1 MSNPV
6 NQESV
11 LNEISQA
18 FRDCA
23 NQEQALETCLAKIL
37 AAFDCPVGTIHTLE
51 ASTNLLHLRA
61 KRGIPDFILDKVKL
75 IPVGK
80 GMAGIAAERKEAVQI
95 CNLQTD
101 NSGVAKPSAKETKME
116 GSITAPMLINGV
128 LYGTLGIAKPIPYEF
143 SEHETATLM
152 EAGKLIATLLK

>member
-1 MSNPV
+1 MTTTLS
-6 NQESV
+6 QENV
-11 LNEISQA
+11 LNDIRTA
-18 FRDCA
+18 FKEGADQNA
-23 NQEQALETCLAKIL
+23 ALETSLAKIL

-61 KRGIPDFILDKVKL
+61 RRGIPDIILDKVKL

-80 GMAGIAAERKEAVQI
+80 GMAGIAAERKAPVQI

-101 NSGVAKPSAKETKME
+101 ASGVAKPSAKETKME
-116 GSITAPMLINGV
+116 GSMTAPMLIDGV
-128 LYGTLGIAKPIPYEF
+128 LYGTVGIAKPIPYEF
-143 SEHETATLM
+143 TDAETAVLM